1 MFRDVSKVYFERTLP
16 EALRCPRGRLV
27 GDVSPVGSSDRTD
40 RLTRLRSGASLRPL
54 FALSPALVGPTPRSE
69 SSSAGRTR
77 SGLYSSA
84 GDDVDVVW
92 YRPDQEPK
100 GPSRGEAGTREH
112 PAVLELP
119 ADRHDVFGILVFSH
133 NVTIKETRLRHLLF
147 GSGLR

>member
-1 MFRDVSKVYFERTLP
+1 MFSDVSKVYFERTLP

-40 RLTRLRSGASLRPL
+40 RLTRLRSGASLRPGL
-54 FALSPALVGPTPRSE
+54 TLSLAPVGLTPRTE
-69 SSSAGRTR
+69 SSSAGQDSERT
-77 SGLYSSA
+77 SA
-84 GDDVDVVW
+84 GGDVDVVW

-100 GPSRGEAGTREH
+100 GPSRGEAGTCEH

-119 ADRHDVFGILVFSH
+119 ADRHDAFRILLFSY

-147 GSGLR
+147 GSSPR